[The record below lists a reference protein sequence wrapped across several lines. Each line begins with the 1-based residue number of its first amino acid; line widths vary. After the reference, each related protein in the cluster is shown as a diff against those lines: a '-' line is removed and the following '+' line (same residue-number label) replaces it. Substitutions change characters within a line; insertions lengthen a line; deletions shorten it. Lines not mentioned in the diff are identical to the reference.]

1 MKTMKKNLIIITI
14 LVFSSSQTF
23 YAQTTH
29 VITLHVDT
37 NELNAG
43 NESAAFSFSVSE
55 GTDVENIDNPETFTI
70 FVNEEDT
77 VIWEGTSLS
86 GAAVNIESI
95 TYSKGTQIFG
105 KQKHNGKMKN
115 GKRKVEAKVKKDK
128 KNAEYKYDVEFM
140 IGKFSFK
147 IDPKIIVKP

>member
-1 MKTMKKNLIIITI
+1 MKTTNKLLILIAI
-14 LVFSSSQTF
+14 LLFSVSSTF
-23 YAQTTH
+23 YGQSTH

-37 NELNAG
+37 DQLNAG

-55 GTDVENIDNPETFTI
+55 GTNVENIDNPETFTI

-86 GAAVNIESI
+86 GATVNIESI

-115 GKRKVEAKVKKDK
+115 GKKKVEAKVKKDK
-128 KNAEYKYDVEFM
+128 KNAEYKYDIEFM
-140 IGKFSFK
+140 IGKFSFN
-147 IDPKIIVKP
+147 IDPVIKVKP